1 MCGMCGLLQASGH
14 WSQAPAGSA
23 GRRQRLIQIARANR
37 LLALWRL
44 RLSDFH
50 GQSYVLAGPTG
61 ASVLIADFGAL
72 WPAAEQ
78 MLGRALDP
86 LAMPWQP
93 AQAQGQAQVRSQGR
107 APAQERREQAP

>member
-1 MCGMCGLLQASGH
+1 MIRRPPRSTLFPYTTLFRS
-14 WSQAPAGSA
+14 GSA

-93 AQAQGQAQVRSQGR
+93 AQAQEQAQVQSQGR
-107 APAQERREQAP
+107 APAQEIGRAHV

>member
-1 MCGMCGLLQASGH
+1 MCGMCGLLQGSGH

-78 MLGRALDP
+78 MLDRKSTRLNSSH
-86 LAMPWQP
+86 
-93 AQAQGQAQVRSQGR
+93 SQNSY
-107 APAQERREQAP
+107 AVFCLEK